1 MIGFMGSGKT
11 TLGKK
16 LASHLNWSFI
26 DLDERIEQKAGM
38 KISQIF
44 SSKGETYFRET
55 ESEVLKNLK
64 TVTDTVI
71 STGGGAPC
79 FGENMDYMRRSGITV
94 YLKMTPGQLKNR
106 LLRSSKE
113 RPLLKNIPIDELE
126 DYIEKKLSEREKCYS
141 RAEIVFKRFEADIS
155 DLYLLVKKRIKK

>member
-44 SSKGETYFRET
+44 ASKGESYFRET

-126 DYIEKKLSEREKCYS
+126 DYIEQKLSEREKCYS